1 MKRSQPAA
9 VAVAISFA
17 LDLLALWM
25 PRTAAAEPAPAG
37 TAYAPD
43 FQPFAE
49 TIDTLT
55 EATLVYTFL

>member
-1 MKRSQPAA
+1 MKRSQPAV

-25 PRTAAAEPAPAG
+25 PRTVPSGSPAG

-43 FQPFAE
+43 FQPFAQ
-49 TIDTLT
+49 TVDTLT